1 SRRKPKKVSAP
12 QEPALDIQQQQR
24 NDDDPIHTV
33 GSGLHIS
40 MDNSRAS
47 SIMFPSKSVATDP
60 SSDEEPYFKYGNTLS
75 PLSASR
81 HSSSVSLTHLRT
93 AAASTAKQQS
103 QRQLASAS
111 GARLERGFLSLSHT
125 NLHQASLS
133 AKKSRVP
140 SPLVQSASNSL
151 TGRMNNFT
159 SEPATPATQHNNHRT
174 FLSNTNNPSLA
185 SMASV
190 TSQRLSRNVS
200 SPSRKYLLADE
211 TPGGT
216 NSEAVSAQYLE
227 FLSAPASFISHGPPI
242 INPTAANSDGGSRV
256 NVRVVND
263 AECELADGKP
273 AGLPKLELREMRN
286 TTKAELKLVID
297 SCAYYA
303 DKGDVQTAV
312 TVALLMRNFIKLS
325 RWKVAERWFAS
336 YIELLDLHM
345 AFAPATDIILA
356 SPFES
361 VKEELLSNIFIN
373 LSCSQCGSAL
383 SYVADM
389 GFTRCVECQRKANSC
404 VVCEQPTDGRFIWC
418 QGCGHG
424 GHAEHISDWF
434 GVRKQQM
441 CPSGCGHACQPVLS
455 TEYA

>member
-1 SRRKPKKVSAP
+1 GTGKSTRSDASSSDALNLVNFQTNLPESFVDEHLLDSDMTSRATTICYLAVHYRFDPDAFTDCCENNAQAAAHLGINGIAKFWQFLAAAFGDSLPLKSRRKPKKISAP
-12 QEPALDIQQQQR
+12 QESALDIQHQQQQR

-81 HSSSVSLTHLRT
+81 HSSSVVL
-93 AAASTAKQQS
+93 
-103 QRQLASAS
+103 
-111 GARLERGFLSLSHT
+111 
-125 NLHQASLS
+125 
-133 AKKSRVP
+133 

-190 TSQRLSRNVS
+190 TSQRLSRNVP

-256 NVRVVND
+256 NERVVNN

-361 VKEELLSNIFIN
+361 
-373 LSCSQCGSAL
+373 
-383 SYVADM
+383 
-389 GFTRCVECQRKANSC
+389 
-404 VVCEQPTDGRFIWC
+404 P
-418 QGCGHG
+418 
-424 GHAEHISDWF
+424 
-434 GVRKQQM
+434 VR
-441 CPSGCGHACQPVLS
+441 
-455 TEYA
+455 